1 MHFMQ
6 VLADAALP
14 SFLSVCP
21 GWFALKKY
29 DANNVAVLINNKVEK
44 RIAYFTGHL
53 FVVCRLDS
61 SVQSTWHPAECAAVQ
76 PLHMSESSTV

>member
-6 VLADAALP
+6 ALADAALP
-14 SFLSVCP
+14 LCMSWLIRF
-21 GWFALKKY
+21 KKY
-29 DANNVAVLINNKVEK
+29 DANNVAVLNNNKVEK